1 MANPCIAEIRTLV
14 GKAKLERAINK
25 FVECAANDSEL
36 SSTAILL
43 SGRFHAMQRQHN
55 MGLLAASEYNM
66 QTNRIIHSLLG
77 AIEGM
82 ENSAENGTDNP
93 PTTSSPT
100 NEKSSSPLPT
110 STPPDRPKV
119 FISYTH
125 KDQEVALRL
134 KSKLEAADIE
144 ITMDVDNLDIGEG
157 IAKYAKE
164 AVKSSHVTISIV
176 STDSLRSS
184 WVAYETLQTFMHEQ
198 VNGSSKF
205 FPCYVDADFF
215 KPHFLPDM
223 VEYILKEIDERVVN
237 RDRLTKMG
245 IDASHL
251 NSQIS
256 RLHKLKNNASEVL
269 MRLTDNFSL
278 DIGESAFSDNVP
290 KLIEAIKQTSASD

>member
-1 MANPCIAEIRTLV
+1 MANPCITEIRTLV

-25 FVECAANDSEL
+25 FVECSANDSEL

-55 MGLLAASEYNM
+55 MGLLAASEFNM

-82 ENSAENGTDNP
+82 ENGAENP
-93 PTTSSPT
+93 PTTPSPT
-100 NEKSSSPLPT
+100 TPNISTVSPT
-110 STPPDRPKV
+110 IVPPARPKV

-125 KDQEVALRL
+125 KDQEIALRL
-134 KSKLEAADIE
+134 KSKLEEADIE

-157 IAKYAKE
+157 IAKYAAE

-176 STDSLRSS
+176 STNSLRSS

-198 VNGSSKF
+198 VNGASKF

-215 KPHFLPDM
+215 KPNFLPDM
-223 VEYILKEIDERVVN
+223 VEYILREIEERVAS

-278 DIGESAFSDNVP
+278 DIGGTAFSANVP
-290 KLIEAIKQTSASD
+290 KLITAIKQAATPT